1 MDSKPIRNIFKDLI
15 NINFLKRSKEMEL
28 KRITICLVC
37 VVVSL
42 ALCGT
47 AKAEETK
54 GVGAKDPGAAAK
66 AFELRMA
73 GKAGEAKEL
82 LEKALAEN
90 PKDAAGHYELARTKF
105 HMALGQGGRNIVD
118 MLGDAQKSIDRAVQL
133 DPKNVR
139 YASFA
144 GKNNFMQAYYGLMT
158 GGQPKE
164 KLTNAIRAF
173 ESALKLNPDHHQ
185 AALYLVELYSQ
196 FPEEAGGDKSKAEQ
210 YAKQLEGMDDVFGAK
225 ARSMLLPE
233 NVDRIDYWQKV
244 LKKHEGN
251 VNVIEQLGKAYL
263 GEEKVDDAV
272 KCFEQAIEID
282 PEKAY
287 LFLDLSIY
295 YTFRGMRAGD
305 NKELLQT
312 SIKSGDAAVAR
323 YIESKPIQPMLAYAI
338 GVRAKYKSFSGDRE
352 QGQALFKQA
361 EALDPYFSK
370 ATGAPY
376 PDLFIPPGK
385 ISENHRYLMRRF

>member
-1 MDSKPIRNIFKDLI
+1 
-15 NINFLKRSKEMEL
+15 MEV
-28 KRITICLVC
+28 KRITICLVS

-42 ALCGT
+42 ALCG
-47 AKAEETK
+47 AVEVEQSRKADVEE
-54 GVGAKDPGAAAK
+54 GSAAVK

-73 GKAGEAKEL
+73 GKAGEAKGL

-90 PKDAAGHYELARTKF
+90 PEDAAGYYEFARTKF
-105 HMALGQGGRNIVD
+105 HIALGQGGRNIVD

-133 DPKNVR
+133 DPKNVT

-173 ESALKLNPDHHQ
+173 ESALKHKPDYHQ

-210 YAKQLEGMDDVFGAK
+210 YAKQLEGMDDVFGVK

-251 VNVIEQLGKAYL
+251 ENVIEELGKAYL
-263 GEEKVDDAV
+263 RADKIDRAVAYFEK
-272 KCFEQAIEID
+272 AIEIN
-282 PEKAY
+282 PEKNS

-295 YTFRGMRAGD
+295 HTFRAMRAGD
-305 NKELLQT
+305 DKKSLQA
-312 SIKSGDAAVAR
+312 SIASGDAAIAR
-323 YIESKPIQPMLAYAI
+323 YIDSAPIQPMLAYAL
-338 GVRAKYKSFSGDRE
+338 GVRSKYKSHSGDKE

-370 ATGAPY
+370 ATGAPD
-376 PDLFIPPGK
+376 PDLFIRPGEILQK
-385 ISENHRYLMRRF
+385 HRYLMRPF